1 MLQIAICDDDE
12 RMRCYIENLI
22 KNEAACRLSV
32 YGSGKELIA
41 EGIKFDILFLDIRM
55 VDLNGIETAKIIR
68 KTSDAIIIFI
78 TALKEYVFDAFDLE
92 AFHYLLK
99 PIDETK
105 FKEVFKRAV
114 DERLLVTR
122 SEPLIIKAEGI
133 YRRIEKDEILY
144 AENEARKIILH
155 TRSENITFYEKMD
168 DLEQKIGGQFFR
180 CHRGYLI
187 NLDAVTSY
195 DMTHIRLKS
204 GEEVCMAK
212 QKYNS
217 FVTAYMEYLR
227 RR

>member
-1 MLQIAICDDDE
+1 MLVADD
-12 RMRCYIENLI
+12 Y
-22 KNEAACRLSV
+22 
-32 YGSGKELIA
+32 
-41 EGIKFDILFLDIRM
+41 
-55 VDLNGIETAKIIR
+55 
-68 KTSDAIIIFI
+68 
-78 TALKEYVFDAFDLE
+78 
-92 AFHYLLK
+92 
-99 PIDETK
+99 
-105 FKEVFKRAV
+105 
-114 DERLLVTR
+114 
-122 SEPLIIKAEGI
+122 PLIVGARGF
-133 YRRIEKDEILY
+133 YRRIEKDEIFY
-144 AENEARKIILH
+144 ADNAARKIILH